1 VSVERRR
8 VLVVDDEHLIRVW
21 LETHL
26 KESGYDVVL
35 AETAAAARRA
45 FSESPPDAIVL
56 DLRLPD
62 GDGLD
67 LLREFL
73 DADPDVTITILS
85 AHGDIGTA
93 VRAVKSG
100 AYHFLEKPPKLEELL
115 NALEK
120 GLETRTLKRTVSG
133 LRRQAGWRFADVEIV
148 GRSAAMQRVVDLVG
162 KVAASDTTTV
172 LVRGE
177 SGVGKEVV
185 ARAIHARSTRAEFPF
200 LEINC
205 TALPETL
212 LESELFGHEKGA
224 FTDARQRKPGL
235 LELADRGT
243 ILLDEIGDLPPGAQ
257 AKLLRFLETRTFKR
271 VGGIRDITVD
281 VRIIASTNRDLE
293 AAVREG
299 AFRRDLF
306 FRLNVVPIV
315 IPPLRERPE
324 DVEPLAEYFLQK
336 MTTDI
341 RKPARCIHK
350 EALAM
355 LERYSWPGNVRELKN
370 VIERAVIL
378 EESPEIL
385 PEHLPEELKPGRRAL
400 DLEPGFRLPPGGI
413 DLEQLEMDLIRQ
425 ALDQTRGNKTR
436 AAELLG
442 LTRDTLRYRI
452 EKYGLSATG
461 RRAEDR
467 EEPTRR

>member
-1 VSVERRR
+1 MSGKERQ
-8 VLVVDDEHLIRVW
+8 VLVVDDEHLIRLW
-21 LETHL
+21 LEAHL
-26 KESGYDVVL
+26 QDAGYRVVVAES
-35 AETAAAARRA
+35 AARARAAFAAA
-45 FSESPPDAIVL
+45 PPDAALL
-56 DLRLPD
+56 DLKLPD
-62 GDGLD
+62 GSGMD

-73 DADPDVTITILS
+73 EADQDLIAVILT

-93 VRAVKSG
+93 VEAVKGG
-100 AYHFLEKPPKLEELL
+100 AYHFLEKPPKLEDLL
-115 NALEK
+115 ITLQK

-133 LRRQAGWRFADVEIV
+133 LRRQAGWQFAGVEVV
-148 GRSAAMQRVVDLVG
+148 GRSAAMQRVVELMG
-162 KVAASDTTTV
+162 KVAASEGTTV

-185 ARAIHARSTRAEFPF
+185 ARGIHAQSARREFPF

-224 FTDARQRKPGL
+224 FTDAKERKQGL

-243 ILLDEIGDLPPGAQ
+243 VLLDEIGDLPAGAQ

-271 VGGIRDITVD
+271 VGGVRDITVD

-324 DVEPLAEYFLQK
+324 DVEPLAYHFLRA
-336 MTTDI
+336 MTTAL
-341 RKPARCIHK
+341 RRPARGISR

-355 LERYSWPGNVRELKN
+355 LERYAWPGNARELKN

-378 EESPEIL
+378 EEGPEIL
-385 PEHLPEELKPGRRAL
+385 PAHLPDELKPGGRAL

-413 DLEQLEMDLIRQ
+413 DLEQLEQDLLRQ
-425 ALDQTRGNKTR
+425 ALEQARGNKTR

-442 LTRDTLRYRI
+442 LTRDTLRYRV
-452 EKYGLSATG
+452 EKYGLSPGG
-461 RRAEDR
+461 RGGDDQ
-467 EEPTRR
+467 EP